1 MMLYRL
7 FGWLIGYQ
15 AYGLTYLMFGLLMAC
30 LYVIYD
36 TQLIIERAERGDKDV
51 VAHTMTLFFD
61 LLQLFVKILQI
72 LLELKKNEENKKK
85 NKK

>member
-15 AYGLTYLMFGLLMAC
+15 AYGLTYLMFGLLTAC

-51 VAHTMTLFFD
+51 VAHTMMLFFD